1 LIVSGGKGHSSHI
14 SVIKKGI
21 SINNLTAL
29 NDIPA
34 LSANGIFTIDDL
46 VLIRFFGQD
55 SFILL

>member
-1 LIVSGGKGHSSHI
+1 LIVSGGKGSSSHI

-34 LSANGIFTIDDL
+34 LSANGIFTIDEL

-55 SFILL
+55 SFIIL